1 MEKCAERDQEEAPIG
16 RRIFLA
22 TCRMLCSYFPLKH
35 LKQLV
40 DPTSFNLTVRRR
52 LSITP
57 GSTLDS

>member
-1 MEKCAERDQEEAPIG
+1 MEKCAERDQEEA
-16 RRIFLA
+16 RIFLA